1 VQWLGRL
8 DCRVKPAND
17 GCESKF
23 FRTETNLV
31 SLAGQLTIDL
41 DAIAANWRAL
51 DALSAPSVET
61 AAVIKADAYG
71 CGATQVAPALA
82 RAGARTF
89 FVALPEEGAELRQ
102 ALGPTPIIYILGG
115 YPITPLPTRPTT
127 TQSPPRPSATQS
139 PPPAGGRV
147 REGAATPATP
157 TISLYQNH
165 ALRPILNSAAQAT
178 AWLKAQPD
186 APCAIQLDT
195 GMNRLG
201 MEADEFASLGPLPA
215 SVQMVMSHL
224 ACADDPGHPQNP
236 AQYAEFTGLTES
248 LPYIHRS
255 LAATAGILLGP
266 GYHFHMTRP
275 GIGLYGGW
283 PFTAARPVVSLH
295 LPIIQIRDVAPGE
308 TVGYA
313 ATWRATRPSRIATL
327 SGGYADG
334 LIRAMGGGATGYL
347 EGHPLPFAGRV
358 SMDLITLDVTDCPT
372 ARPGAMV
379 ELLGP
384 HQSIDDLA
392 AFAGSIGH
400 EILTSLGS
408 RYRQRYTGT

>member
-1 VQWLGRL
+1 
-8 DCRVKPAND
+8 
-17 GCESKF
+17 
-23 FRTETNLV
+23 V

-41 DAIAANWRAL
+41 DAITANWRAL
-51 DALSAPSVET
+51 DALSAPNVET
-61 AAVIKADAYG
+61 TAVVKADAYG

-82 RAGARTF
+82 KAGCRTF
-89 FVALPEEGAELRQ
+89 FVALPSEGVILRQ
-102 ALGPTPIIYILGG
+102 AIGPAPTIYILGG
-115 YPITPLPTRPTT
+115 FA
-127 TQSPPRPSATQS
+127 PPDDP
-139 PPPAGGRV
+139 V
-147 REGAATPATP
+147 H
-157 TISLYQNH
+157 YQNH
-165 ALRPILNSAAQAT
+165 TLRPILNSATQAT
-178 AWLKAQPD
+178 AWFNAHPN

-201 MEADEFASLGPLPA
+201 MEADGLASLGPLPA

-224 ACADDPGHPQNP
+224 ACADDPSHPQNP

-248 LPYIHRS
+248 LPDIPRS

-266 GYHFHMTRP
+266 DYHFHMTRP

-295 LPIIQIRDVAPGE
+295 LPIIQVRDVAPGE

-327 SGGYADG
+327 SSGYADG
-334 LIRAMGGGATGYL
+334 LIRAMGGGAVGYL
-347 EGHPLPFAGRV
+347 DGHPLPFAGRV
-358 SMDLITLDVTDCPT
+358 SMDLINIDVTDCPG
-372 ARPGAMV
+372 ARPGAMI

-392 AFAGSIGH
+392 KSAGSIGH

-408 RYRQRYTGT
+408 RYRRRYTIA